1 MAFDDRLRDAFL
13 AVAQHGSIG
22 RAADA
27 LNITQPAL
35 SRVIKRLEQ
44 RLGVALFDRYASGVT
59 LTVYGEALLPF
70 ANRMGTE
77 SSHAVEEIERLRG
90 GSRGVLRIGTVG
102 SPGVTFLPKII
113 ERMTTE
119 NPELRVELLEGVLD
133 VLEAALL
140 DRVVDIVLAGELAE
154 KDEILRMNFKIED
167 TGSVI
172 ASTSHP
178 VRARGPL
185 TMADLIDV
193 PWVMP
198 PRGTFPRRRFEQV
211 IADIGMR
218 QPHVAVET
226 RSVMMMKGLV
236 AESGFLS
243 WLPRPLYAA
252 EERADLIAPL
262 DVAGMFVNRQAY
274 LYRRRHGSTPPVA
287 VRFLETVRAMYG

>member
-1 MAFDDRLRDAFL
+1 MIDRGHALPL
-13 AVAQHGSIG
+13 VAQAQQLGISRGSIYYLP
-22 RAADA
+22 RA
-27 LNITQPAL
+27 
-35 SRVIKRLEQ
+35 V
-44 RLGVALFDRYASGVT
+44 
-59 LTVYGEALLPF
+59 
-70 ANRMGTE
+70 
-77 SSHAVEEIERLRG
+77 SS
-90 GSRGVLRIGTVG
+90 
-102 SPGVTFLPKII
+102 
-113 ERMTTE
+113 
-119 NPELRVELLEGVLD
+119 
-133 VLEAALL
+133 
-140 DRVVDIVLAGELAE
+140 
-154 KDEILRMNFKIED
+154 
-167 TGSVI
+167 
-172 ASTSHP
+172 
-178 VRARGPL
+178 
-185 TMADLIDV
+185 ADLTIMRRIDV